1 MLLISS
7 KKICFLL
14 FCLWIFMPS
23 PVLSAPARD
32 SAGPPAE
39 RKAYFSAKQ
48 YYDEGDYERTISAVQ
63 EFLTNYPKSSMA
75 PGAYFLMGQAYI
87 QQRKYNEAVDPLRMV
102 VEGFQAVPFAGE
114 ARLLLGKVYLQLG
127 MMEEA
132 IPILEQEA
140 AQNRDIQIRQDLYS
154 QIADLYLSRQ
164 EPLKAVE
171 TLLKQRQLIKDRES
185 RVPVEGKIH
194 QVIEKNL
201 DDHQL
206 HRLFEQY
213 PQSYPGDKALLRL
226 SETTFGRGDFFR
238 AERYLNQFLGHFP
251 KHPSNQRAMELL
263 TAILDRIKS
272 YRFRIGVLLPLTG
285 REAPYADSVLKG
297 IQLAIEDVQ
306 QMFPDKSVGLVIRN
320 FEGQPAKLK
329 ASMEELIKEYS
340 SVAIVGPLLSKDVA
354 VVASVAEKNRTP
366 LITPT
371 ATSSKIVE
379 GNAYVFR
386 NTVTHGFVGKTLAE
400 YAMLKSGLR
409 RFVIFYPQDTYGLEM
424 MKVLSEEVN
433 RLGGEI
439 IASEAYPPDANDFG
453 DPIKHVIQLDLA
465 RYGAMI
471 PPDNPSTG
479 QKPEYIPGFDGVFL
493 LGDGMKTGLLASQ
506 LAFYGI
512 KDRTL
517 LVSHGGNSS
526 EFLLAG
532 NRFVEGAILVN
543 GFFEG
548 STDPTV
554 RNFVSRYQAKYQE
567 FPDLFAA
574 QAYDCV
580 QMILLALKSGATQ
593 PDQVRDYLA
602 QVRGFHGASG
612 LTTFHPKGQVEKRLF
627 VIQVKN
633 GKYVQLN

>member
-1 MLLISS
+1 
-7 KKICFLL
+7 
-14 FCLWIFMPS
+14 MPS

-48 YYDEGDYERTISAVQ
+48 YYNEGDYGRTISAVQ

-75 PGAYFLMGQAYI
+75 PEAYFLMGQAYI

-102 VEGFQAVPFAGE
+102 VEGFQTVPFAGE

-127 MMEEA
+127 MVEEA

-140 AQNRDIQIRQDLYS
+140 AQNRDIQTRQDLYS
-154 QIADLYLSRQ
+154 QIADLYLNRQ

-171 TLLKQRQLIKDRES
+171 ILLKQRQLIKDREA

-285 REAPYADSVLKG
+285 REAPYADSVMKG

-306 QMFPDKSVGLVIRN
+306 QMFPDKSVGLVIRD

-340 SVAIVGPLLSKDVA
+340 SVAVVGPLLSKDVA

-379 GNAYVFR
+379 SNAYVFR
-386 NTVTHGFVGKTLAE
+386 NTVTHSFVGKTLAE

-424 MKVLSEEVN
+424 MKILSEEVN

-453 DPIKHVIQLDLA
+453 DTIKHVIQLDLA

-493 LGDGMKTGLLASQ
+493 LGDGMKTGL
-506 LAFYGI
+506 
-512 KDRTL
+512 
-517 LVSHGGNSS
+517 
-526 EFLLAG
+526 
-532 NRFVEGAILVN
+532 
-543 GFFEG
+543 
-548 STDPTV
+548 
-554 RNFVSRYQAKYQE
+554 
-567 FPDLFAA
+567 
-574 QAYDCV
+574 
-580 QMILLALKSGATQ
+580 
-593 PDQVRDYLA
+593 
-602 QVRGFHGASG
+602 
-612 LTTFHPKGQVEKRLF
+612 
-627 VIQVKN
+627 
-633 GKYVQLN
+633 